1 MTARDRLADRVE
13 GLNLG
18 ADDYLVKPFAHEE
31 LLARVQAVLRRPR
44 VAREP
49 EVSLANLTLAVE
61 SGEVSVGPA
70 HLEVPRRELAV
81 LRMLMR
87 RASHVVNR
95 DALENG
101 MYDFS
106 QEIESNA
113 LEAAISRL
121 RRRLSEAG
129 AEVEIAEHPRQR
141 LSDQGQGE
149 MSAHPSLGRQ
159 ITWRLSSLFIFALV
173 LSSAIFFFAS
183 WIHRVDSLD
192 KRLQGAAA
200 KIADAVE
207 RDPAGVLRIR
217 PASLDRASVAEIPSL
232 RYAVRDRR
240 DRSRRR
246 GLDHGVGRRA
256 AHHPV
261 EAAQCRADSIS
272 SMPEDRASEAMSCCR
287 PRPAGYLQVA
297 RLQPESRPRATPWPG
312 CRTRR

>member
-1 MTARDRLADRVE
+1 MRVLLVEDQVELANLVAENLRRSGFAVDVVGLVEDARGAIETTAYAIVLLDLRLPDGDGFEIIRSLRRRRDSTPIIVLTARDRLADRVE

-129 AEVEIAEHPRQR
+129 AEVEIA
-141 LSDQGQGE
+141 S
-149 MSAHPSLGRQ
+149 
-159 ITWRLSSLFIFALV
+159 
-173 LSSAIFFFAS
+173 
-183 WIHRVDSLD
+183 
-192 KRLQGAAA
+192 
-200 KIADAVE
+200 
-207 RDPAGVLRIR
+207 IR
-217 PASLDRASVAEIPSL
+217 GS
-232 RYAVRDRR
+232 
-240 DRSRRR
+240 
-246 GLDHGVGRRA
+246 
-256 AHHPV
+256 
-261 EAAQCRADSIS
+261 
-272 SMPEDRASEAMSCCR
+272 
-287 PRPAGYLQVA
+287 GYLIRAKA
-297 RLQPESRPRATPWPG
+297 R
-312 CRTRR
+312 